1 MTLETLSQNAL
12 DQDVP
17 LSADFYAR
25 MHSEAERYAA
35 LRLRR
40 HRRAFRLR
48 LLSGV
53 AAGIVVMLGVTLA
66 LLPKNEPMT
75 SEKLTVGI
83 MNLMSYPDFVLSDA
97 DFAESLLAF
106 QELPEQFMYQSDALN

>member
-25 MHSEAERYAA
+25 MHAEAERHAE

-40 HRRAFRLR
+40 RRHIFRLR

-53 AAGIVVMLGVTLA
+53 AAGLVAMFGVTLA
-66 LLPKNEPMT
+66 LLPRHETMT
-75 SEKLTVGI
+75 SEKLTVGL
-83 MNLMSYPDFVLSDA
+83 MTLMSYPDFAPSNA
-97 DFAESLLAF
+97 DFAESLLTF
-106 QELPEQFMYQSDALN
+106 QELPEHVLYQSEILN